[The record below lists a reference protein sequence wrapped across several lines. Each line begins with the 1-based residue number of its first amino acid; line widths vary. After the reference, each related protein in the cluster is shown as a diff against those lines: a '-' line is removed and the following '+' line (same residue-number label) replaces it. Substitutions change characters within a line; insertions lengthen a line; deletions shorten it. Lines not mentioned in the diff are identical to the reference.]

1 MFTDR
6 QIFVWDYEALVDAER
21 HPTDQK
27 LLEASARLR
36 RLLLD
41 NTAGG
46 TLAHKAAREAEQK
59 LQFSIPKPSD
69 FLAPYRD
76 RLMFSFQSVHG
87 AAEAMPAKLDQFLA
101 YNIMQIGKID
111 VSVREVILYASNVAG
126 GVHKGTPPKGR
137 DNSEL
142 LHETAGL
149 IALGGQPYPLHS
161 LKSITQSTLE
171 ALSEIYNKLSQ

>member
-6 QIFVWDYEALVDAER
+6 QIFIWDYEALVDAER

-46 TLAHKAAREAEQK
+46 TLAHKAAREAQQK
-59 LQFSIPKPSD
+59 LQFAIPMQSG
-69 FLAPYRD
+69 FLAPHRN
-76 RLMFSFQSVHG
+76 RLTFGFQSVHG
-87 AAEAMPAKLDQFLA
+87 ASEELPVKLDQFLA
-101 YNIMQIGKID
+101 YNMMQMGITD
-111 VSVREVILYASNVAG
+111 VSVREIILYASNVAG
-126 GVHKGTPPKGR
+126 GVHKGTPTRGR

-149 IALGGQPYPLHS
+149 MALGGQPYPLYS
-161 LKSITQSTLE
+161 LRSIIQSTVE
-171 ALSEIYNKLSQ
+171 ALSEIYKKLV